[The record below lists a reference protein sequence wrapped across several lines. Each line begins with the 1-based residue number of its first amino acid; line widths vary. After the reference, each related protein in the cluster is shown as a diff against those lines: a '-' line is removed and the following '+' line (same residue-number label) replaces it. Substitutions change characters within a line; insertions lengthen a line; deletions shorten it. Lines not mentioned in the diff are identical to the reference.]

1 MARDSEVI
9 EDIDYDPVS
18 RDMRVALT
26 TGRVYV
32 YFNVPAEEY
41 EAFRAAASLGRYF
54 NANIR
59 DQYEFR
65 EVT

>member
-9 EDIDYDPVS
+9 EDIDYNPVS
-18 RDMRVALT
+18 QEMRVALT
-26 TGRVYV
+26 TGRVYI

-41 EAFRAAASLGRYF
+41 EAFQAAESLGRYF

-59 DQYEFR
+59 DHYEFR